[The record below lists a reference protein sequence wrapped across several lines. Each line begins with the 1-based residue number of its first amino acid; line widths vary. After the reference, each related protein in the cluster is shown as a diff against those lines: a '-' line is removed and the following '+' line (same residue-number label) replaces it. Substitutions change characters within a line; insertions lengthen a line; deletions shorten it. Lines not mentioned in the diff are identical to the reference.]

1 MNGVQETCRISSS
14 RPTYE
19 QWESQSWGGG
29 EKEKEEAER
38 ILEEIWSKIS

>member
-1 MNGVQETCRISSS
+1 MESKRPVGYHQVDQHMNNGSPKV
-14 RPTYE
+14 
-19 QWESQSWGGG
+19 GGRG